1 MFPTCSEPGLEIV
14 RALIDQPGMEI
25 VGGSSLPPSQ
35 DPSSLILRHHV
46 TIPWLGAGEFHDAL
60 MNILRDYSIQVVFPA
75 TDSLIAA
82 LSRTDMGDVVL
93 VAPSPDVSE
102 ICLSKLKTYERL
114 EGVVPVPRVY
124 EDDGEVEFPAYAKPL
139 EEAGMRGHMQV
150 NDPEDLRIAR
160 KRDLLVTEFL
170 PGEEYEVNCLSDL
183 QGSLLY
189 ANIRRLG
196 RRVGGHVLDS
206 QSLEDEDMTTNVEA
220 IAAELRIEGPWFAQF
235 KRDRQGRPVLI
246 EVNARIGG
254 GSGLNRFGGVNLP
267 LAGGQAV
274 HGAVDPEA
282 DREQACRRNAVPAI
296 LRKHG
301 THRPGRLGVAF
312 PHPGRRKGQP
322 ATPWPASST
331 SRIEASASTCSIPPG
346 WMPGTF
352 LKEAEIPCFFEEI
365 LPYGEEGQG
374 GWVAALTACAV
385 TRPGG
390 TCSLPTGTTRLH
402 RRSGSN
408 FRAFS
413 SPPRIHWRYSAGKDW
428 RSRRQVTVPVPACVP
443 VPDQLLTQ
451 ASPNGNRKWSGGLV
465 AKG

>member
-1 MFPTCSEPGLEIV
+1 MNKERTGPLRVLVFPACSEPGLEIV
-14 RALIDQPGMEI
+14 RALIDQPGLEI

-60 MNILRDYSIQVVFPA
+60 MKVLRDYRIQVVFPA
-75 TDSLIAA
+75 TDGLITA

-93 VAPSPDVSE
+93 VAPRPDITE

-114 EGVVPVPRVY
+114 QGVVPAPCVY

-206 QSLEDEDMTTNVEA
+206 QTLEDAYMKTNVEA
-220 IAAELRIEGPWFAQF
+220 IAAKLRIEGPWFAQF
-235 KRDRQGRPVLI
+235 KCNRQDRPVLI

-267 LAGGQAV
+267 LLAV
-274 HGAVDPEA
+274 K
-282 DREQACRRNAVPAI
+282 
-296 LRKHG
+296 LF
-301 THRPGRLGVAF
+301 T
-312 PHPGRRKGQP
+312 GQP
-322 ATPWPASST
+322 IPKRIASRQVAVTRSLQFYVNTEPIDRVVWEWRSLIRADGKVNPRAMACLFDLKNRGIRQYLLHPAGVNV
-331 SRIEASASTCSIPPG
+331 RHL
-346 WMPGTF
+346 

-365 LPYGEEGQG
+365 LPYEEEGRG
-374 GWVAALTACAV
+374 ACVAALRRLCVEPSGRDVFV
-385 TRPGG
+385 TDGNDPSPQEIREHLPG
-390 TCSLPTGTTRLH
+390 
-402 RRSGSN
+402 
-408 FRAFS
+408 
-413 SPPRIHWRYSAGKDW
+413 
-428 RSRRQVTVPVPACVP
+428 V
-443 VPDQLLTQ
+443 
-451 ASPNGNRKWSGGLV
+451 LV
-465 AKG
+465 ATPDTLEILGWELLA